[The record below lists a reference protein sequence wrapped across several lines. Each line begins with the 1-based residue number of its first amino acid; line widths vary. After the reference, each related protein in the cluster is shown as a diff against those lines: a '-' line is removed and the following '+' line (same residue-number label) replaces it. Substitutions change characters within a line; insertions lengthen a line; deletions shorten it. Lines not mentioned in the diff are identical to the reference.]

1 MTTTRTRRRDVS
13 LNRGYRRPL
22 TPAQLTERMRDFVR
36 DALEAPETGV
46 YPGQY
51 RRGQVMA
58 HQGDTPWKA
67 WYLLSGKARIVLAGD
82 NGASLVIA
90 HRGAG
95 EIIGEMGIIE
105 GYRRTASVI
114 AVEDVRAA
122 CIPASTLEAWLQDEP
137 AILAGLLV
145 QLSSRLRQA
154 GQNALELT
162 SAPVP
167 ARVARALFEM
177 GAIDGEERIVIDRCP
192 TITDIAEVVSASRET
207 VSKIIN
213 GWIAA
218 GVLQRI
224 DRKLVIVDPLE
235 LSEQLAG

>member
-1 MTTTRTRRRDVS
+1 MKRQ
-13 LNRGYRRPL
+13 RGKASGIVYRRPL
-22 TPAQLTERMRDFVR
+22 SADQVLDRMRGFID
-36 DALEAPETGV
+36 DALQSPETGV
-46 YPGQY
+46 FPGTY

-67 WYLLSGKARIVLAGD
+67 WYLLAGRVRIVLAGD
-82 NGASLVIA
+82 NGSSLVIA

-95 EIIGEMGIIE
+95 EMIGEMGIIE

-114 AVEDVRAA
+114 AVDDVRAA
-122 CIPASTLEAWLQDEP
+122 CIPASTLEVWLQDEP

-145 QLSSRLRQA
+145 QMSARLRQA
-154 GQNALELT
+154 GQSALELT
-162 SAPVP
+162 TAPVP

-192 TITDIAEVVSASRET
+192 TVTDLAEVVSASRET
-207 VSKIIN
+207 VSKILN

-218 GVLQRI
+218 GVLQRVE
-224 DRKLVIVDPLE
+224 RKLVIVDPLA